1 MEMYIAYLIVTA
13 IVAIAVFY
21 ACDRIHTKNMEELEG
36 VRSVYHAGVVDTAA
50 DDIKWLADETIQKM
64 NDQFQ
69 NMFKTITG
77 ES

>member
-1 MEMYIAYLIVTA
+1 MELYIAYLIITA
-13 IVAIAVFY
+13 IVVVAAFY
-21 ACDRIHTKNMEELEG
+21 VCDRIHTKNLEELEG
-36 VRSVYHAGVVDTAA
+36 VRGVYNAAVVDTAA

-69 NMFKTITG
+69 NMFKSLTG